1 MKKMFALLI
10 LLTSCSGNLFQEL
23 SSKTG
28 DDDYILEAQEYLNNE
43 DYDSAITVLTT
54 KLSIAG
60 QQTVKAREV
69 LASSYAGKCGLNF
82 IEYTDSLAASTTG
95 SAFSVLMAPFVG
107 KAVAP
112 QYCRNALDT
121 MQLIGTTS
129 TRTLNQNAF
138 TSIVGM
144 VLIGTA
150 LRGYADIAPALGDG
164 TADVNICSVVTD
176 DEINDVVLG
185 FGFMSENFGAVSST
199 LIGGSSSS
207 SLDAVINTCTSVAGA
222 SCQITDSANIT
233 PAIRDTVRDL
243 VNTSEYGI
251 GAFSTGGND
260 LLIPVACP

>member
-1 MKKMFALLI
+1 MKMLI
-10 LLTSCSGNLFQEL
+10 AIIFFLTSCSGNLFQEL

-43 DYDSAITVLTT
+43 DYDSAITILMT
-54 KLSIAG
+54 KLSSAG

-82 IEYTDSLAASTTG
+82 ISYTDSLAASTTG
-95 SAFSVLMAPFVG
+95 SAFAVLMAPFIG

-121 MQLIGTTS
+121 MQLIGTTA

-150 LRGYADIAPALGDG
+150 LRGYADLSPALGDG

-176 DEINDVVLG
+176 AQIDDVVLG
-185 FGFMSENFGAVSST
+185 FGFMSENFSAVSSS
-199 LIGGSSSS
+199 LIGGSSST

-222 SCQITDSANIT
+222 SCQITDPDNIT
-233 PAIRDTVRDL
+233 PTIRDTVRDL

-251 GAFSTGGND
+251 GVYSTGGND

>member
-1 MKKMFALLI
+1 MKKLI
-10 LLTSCSGNLFQEL
+10 TIIFFLTSCSGNLFQEL

-43 DYDSAITVLTT
+43 DFDSAILILTT
-54 KLSIAG
+54 KVSAEG
-60 QQTVKAREV
+60 QLTVKAREV

-95 SAFSVLMAPFVG
+95 SAFAVLMAPFIG
-107 KAVAP
+107 KEVAP

-121 MQLIGTTS
+121 MQLIGTSS

-150 LRGYADIAPALGDG
+150 LRGYADLAPALGDG
-164 TADVNICSVVTD
+164 TADVNICSGMTD
-176 DEINDVVLG
+176 DQIDDVVLG
-185 FGFMSENFGAVSST
+185 FGFMSENFSAVSST

-207 SLDAVINTCTSVAGA
+207 SLDDVIDTCTSVAGA
-222 SCQITDSANIT
+222 SCQITDASNIT
-233 PAIRDTVRDL
+233 PMIRDTVRDL
-243 VNTSEYGI
+243 VNTTEYGI
-251 GAFSTGGND
+251 GLFATGGND